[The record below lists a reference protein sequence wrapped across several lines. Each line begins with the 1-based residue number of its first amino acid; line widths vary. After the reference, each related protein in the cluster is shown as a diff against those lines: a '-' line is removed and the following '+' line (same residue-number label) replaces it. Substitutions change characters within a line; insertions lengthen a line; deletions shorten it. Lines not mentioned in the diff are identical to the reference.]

1 MVEQEHLAEQ
11 IMRALKDPGV
21 SLVIRL
27 TTSGF
32 RTVTRLSPKTA
43 NGARQSSHP
52 HRGSLGGAQCGR
64 RAGTEVEQP
73 GPQGQ
78 EHHGDRQ

>member
-21 SLVIRL
+21 SLVIRPDDIRFQDGDPAEPED
-27 TTSGF
+27 SG
-32 RTVTRLSPKTA
+32 
-43 NGARQSSHP
+43 QSSHP

-78 EHHGDRQ
+78 EHHGDGQ